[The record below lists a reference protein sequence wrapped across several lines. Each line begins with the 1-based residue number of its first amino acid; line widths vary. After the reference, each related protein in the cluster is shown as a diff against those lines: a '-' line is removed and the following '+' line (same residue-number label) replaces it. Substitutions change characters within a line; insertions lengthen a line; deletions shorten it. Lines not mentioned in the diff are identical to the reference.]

1 MQNSVAS
8 LLTQF
13 SPRALEQEA
22 LRAGLNGIIDR
33 LEQRQQT
40 LEDRL
45 STETRDAELR
55 HLKISLEVG
64 RRQLKKALTLRTN
77 LTSTQEGLHEPG
89 VMKHPQISY

>member
-33 LEQRQQT
+33 LEQRKR
-40 LEDRL
+40 ERIRL
-45 STETRDAELR
+45 VAFAADVTKPHARPCAWGFTE
-55 HLKISLEVG
+55 I
-64 RRQLKKALTLRTN
+64 RT
-77 LTSTQEGLHEPG
+77 G
-89 VMKHPQISY
+89 